1 MFSFNIWGTVS
12 DEGKRRKNRARKRE
26 RGERTGIRKGE
37 GDNAERRAAMR
48 LKSRFMHGRN
58 ERTKERTNEEI
69 GTGGGSRTLTVA
81 SASIH
86 SRPLEMRCISMSYFF
101 SKCVKVA

>member
-48 LKSRFMHGRN
+48 LKSRFMHGR
-58 ERTKERTNEEI
+58 KERTNEEI

-101 SKCVKVA
+101 SKWVKVA